1 MVLIYKMPLLTL
13 SLTSATN
20 VITLDH
26 GIDAQHLR
34 LKFYHVQFPDANYT
48 DSAMWLEVS
57 DGTNWLS
64 HDVMNGVSGAIP
76 QGKFLLPVANGTAN
90 RSHGYSPN
98 FTISGSSHIPKV
110 FTVKLFEADGA
121 TAITDAELTSLRLF
135 FEYDLHEQK

>member
-1 MVLIYKMPLLTL
+1 MPLLTL

-48 DSAMWLEVS
+48 DSAIWVDIS
-57 DGTNWLS
+57 NGSHWLS
-64 HDVMNGVSGAIP
+64 HDTMNGVSGLGYN
-76 QGKFLLPVANGTAN
+76 QTKFLVPVANGTAN

-98 FTISGSSHIPKV
+98 ITISGSSHIPKV
-110 FTVKLFEADGA
+110 FTVKLYEADGS
-121 TAITDAELTSLRLF
+121 TAITDAHLTALRLF